1 MVNFFLNDTA
11 PTEIYTYLHTYPYTT
26 LFQSPRRRPLPPAA
40 VRLGRAIGR
49 LGPRRGAARGDSD
62 RRRDPRQHLRHVDS
76 RRTARR
82 RQPYRARLT
91 SALARRRA
99 LSERAGTLS
108 GDAARARRPGGPAA
122 PQDIRRS
129 TGGERVCTNG

>member
-62 RRRDPRQHLRHVDS
+62 LRRDPRQH
-76 RRTARR
+76 
-82 RQPYRARLT
+82 QIGRASCR
-91 SALARRRA
+91 
-99 LSERAGTLS
+99 
-108 GDAARARRPGGPAA
+108 
-122 PQDIRRS
+122 
-129 TGGERVCTNG
+129 ERVCQYVYISVVAVSLNKTSHETSNMSSLSCTYSIS